1 VPAGTTTDL
10 DGNPRF
16 TDDPCTVMDT
26 GLGDPPVVDMGAY
39 EFQDTSCD
47 LNGDGMVGINDF
59 LTLLAAWGPCPDCE
73 NCQADFDADC
83 SVGIIDFLLLLQWW
97 G

>member
-1 VPAGTTTDL
+1 
-10 DGNPRF
+10 
-16 TDDPCTVMDT
+16 MDT